1 MSFYSNSIFI
11 ITGAGSGMG
20 KAMTEQCL
28 NKGATVFALDIRE
41 ELLLTLKEQFP
52 SKPLH
57 TRVLDVADATAI
69 ASFAEN
75 TIPLLENK
83 TLVLINN
90 AGVALATGRFID
102 TPLSDFEWLLNI
114 NLWGVI
120 RMTKAFLP
128 YMLKTQKGR
137 IVNLSSVFGLAGVA
151 NQSAYSTSKF
161 GVRGFSDVL
170 RMELHDTPIK
180 VTTVHPGGVK
190 TNITRFS
197 KMGGTV
203 FTSKM
208 MEETISRFDEIAKTS
223 PEKAAGF
230 ILKAAEKGQA
240 RLIIGADGRLF
251 EWITRLFPTA
261 YIGILKFGL
270 ERRFGDIYD
279 KHGIPKS

>member
-11 ITGAGSGMG
+11 ITGAASGMG

-28 NKGATVFALDIRE
+28 QNGATVFALDIRA
-41 ELLLTLKEQFP
+41 ELLQQLSQRFP
-52 SKPLH
+52 NAHLH
-57 TRVLDVADATAI
+57 TQILDVSDATAI
-69 ASFAEN
+69 ADFADR
-75 TIPLLENK
+75 TIPLLNGK

-197 KMGGTV
+197 KMGGKV

-223 PEKAAGF
+223 PEKAAGL

-261 YIGILKFGL
+261 YIGMIKFGL
-270 ERRFGDIYD
+270 EKRFGDIYD

>member
-11 ITGAGSGMG
+11 ITGAASGMG

-28 NKGATVFALDIRE
+28 QNGATVFALDIRA
-41 ELLLTLKEQFP
+41 ELLQQLSQRFP
-52 SKPLH
+52 NAHLH
-57 TRVLDVADATAI
+57 TQILDVSDATAI
-69 ASFAEN
+69 ADFADR
-75 TIPLLENK
+75 TIPLLNGK

-128 YMLKTQKGR
+128 YMLETQKGR

-197 KMGGTV
+197 KMGGKV

-223 PEKAAGF
+223 PEKAAGL

-261 YIGILKFGL
+261 YIGMIKFGL
-270 ERRFGDIYD
+270 EKRFGDIYD